1 MILAHRVA
9 LNGTQLDSIDERII
23 IKSIEE
29 GAGKETITAVSMG
42 TGAGQR
48 ITNRRRDT
56 LDVTVKFSMN
66 IDPENLEDRSETLEK
81 INAWAAGGGW
91 LTINYRENR
100 RLLVICAQ
108 APGAGDIWEWTTVY
122 AITFRAYS
130 VPYWE
135 EDAPV
140 TAISGTA
147 ANGSMNIAVA
157 GSAEAPVE
165 IMVKNMSGMTIN
177 NLRINVGGKEMKFS
191 GLGLGGSAELI
202 IDHIHTAT
210 LFCMRARVG
219 NTSVM
224 EKRTGADDFTV
235 SPGNKAVSWS
245 ADRAVRVTASVR
257 GRFV

>member
-66 IDPENLEDRSETLEK
+66 IDPEELEDRSETLEK

-100 RLLVICAQ
+100 RLLVVCAQ

-135 EDAPV
+135 EEAPV
-140 TAISGTA
+140 TVTSGTA

-165 IMVKNMSGMTIN
+165 IRVKNMSGMTLN
-177 NLRINVGGKEMKFS
+177 NRRINVGG
-191 GLGLGGSAELI
+191 
-202 IDHIHTAT
+202 
-210 LFCMRARVG
+210 
-219 NTSVM
+219 
-224 EKRTGADDFTV
+224 
-235 SPGNKAVSWS
+235 
-245 ADRAVRVTASVR
+245 
-257 GRFV
+257 